1 MVRAAESSGQ
11 LARLAPK
18 EVFAGVIV
26 FVGLASLIGIA
37 WAAPSS
43 VSVEPFTVGQSEI
56 PLCLED
62 SVISMT
68 HSVSDQNVTTI
79 SGISITGISSDCDG
93 QFISLELIDS
103 SGDLLDEIIWQVDLS
118 PGDSSVTL
126 SADGST
132 TSTNNSSAANVSTA
146 FPSSQ
151 TDPEGLDTS
160 ITSSS
165 IVDARLAILRQARAA
180 QD

>member
-1 MVRAAESSGQ
+1 MVRATESTGPSTRQ
-11 LARLAPK
+11 APQK
-18 EVFAGVIV
+18 ALIGFAVV
-26 FVGLASLIGIA
+26 VGLVSLIGIA

-43 VSVEPFTVGQSEI
+43 VSVEPFTVGESEV
-56 PLCLED
+56 PVCLDD

-79 SGISITGISSDCDG
+79 SGISITGISTDCDG

-103 SGDLLDEIIWQVDLS
+103 SGDLLDEIIWQVDVS
-118 PGDSSVTL
+118 PGDTSVTL

-132 TSTNNSSAANVSTA
+132 TSTNNSSATSVSTV

-151 TDPEGLDTS
+151 SDPEGLDTS
-160 ITSSS
+160 ITSSA
-165 IVDARLAILRQARAA
+165 IVDARLSILRQARAA